1 MMSSPISS
9 TWPPAWTSKTRP
21 SPFASSTTEPATPA
35 SIVTDPVMHSADPEH
50 MWSAAENVY
59 VPLARTTRLT
69 PLLMAAVSSP
79 TVVAHCD
86 PGESGGCAGDGGGEG
101 GEGGGGVGARVGGNG
116 GGDGDGGDGG
126 DVPTTLPSG
135 QTPRPS
141 RPGTKYPVR
150 ESLTSMF
157 GKWN

>member
-86 PGESGGCAGDGGGEG
+86 PGESGGCAGDGGGG
-101 GEGGGGVGARVGGNG
+101 SGEGGSEGGGFGACSGGKGGGSGGDEGNG
-116 GGDGDGGDGG
+116 ANA
-126 DVPTTLPSG
+126 SG
-135 QTPRPS
+135 EGEGMGS
-141 RPGTKYPVR
+141 D
-150 ESLTSMF
+150 
-157 GKWN
+157 

>member
-86 PGESGGCAGDGGGEG
+86 PGESGGCAGGGSGEG
-101 GEGGGGVGARVGGNG
+101 GDGGDG
-116 GGDGDGGDGG
+116 GGDGGGGG

-135 QTPRPS
+135 QSPGPS

-150 ESLTSMF
+150 GQSLTSTNEDM
-157 GKWN
+157 

>member
-1 MMSSPISS
+1 MQTEAYPPVMSSPISL

-101 GEGGGGVGARVGGNG
+101 GEGGA
-116 GGDGDGGDGG
+116 DGGEGG
-126 DVPTTLPSG
+126 EGGPGGAAGAQVLHVIG
-135 QTPRPS
+135 QD
-141 RPGTKYPVR
+141 
-150 ESLTSMF
+150 ESCPYWEL
-157 GKWN
+157 